1 MTAKQKKKG
10 KDFLHTLHSKYYGKA
25 KSKAKEAKAP
35 AKTPEKSKPGVA
47 LTSGQSRNELMLA
60 AKAKGIKNFR
70 ILNKSELIEVLKE
83 GTSQERTSEI
93 IGGAVAR
100 WKSGWGT
107 GKKKEKASV

>member
-1 MTAKQKKKG
+1 MTAQQKKKG

-25 KSKAKEAKAP
+25 KSKAKEVKAP
-35 AKTPEKSKPGVA
+35 AKTPEKAKLSTV
-47 LTSGQSRNELMLA
+47 LTSGRSRNELMLE

-70 ILNKSELIEVLKE
+70 ILNKVELIEVLKE
-83 GTSQERTSEI
+83 GTTEARKTEI
-93 IGGAVAR
+93 TGGAVTR